1 MAQVTSLP
9 ETRKRGDKVDT
20 EECAAWSNQTLRDL
34 DYLISGNAWSLN
46 GVDTIF
52 NGYNKLQ
59 RPAEYSR
66 VAVQR
71 HNQEATDSVYRDF
84 DSNSLDKSQPY
95 VVNMFYKGSP
105 AQERAYKEGKR
116 SDWYTYWNTLIPGWS
131 VGCYS

>member
-1 MAQVTSLP
+1 MVLTLYSMAT
-9 ETRKRGDKVDT
+9 TNYK
-20 EECAAWSNQTLRDL
+20 DL
-34 DYLISGNAWSLN
+34 LSTAGWQY
-46 GVDTIF
+46 
-52 NGYNKLQ
+52 K
-59 RPAEYSR
+59 
-66 VAVQR
+66 R